1 MARKT
6 NARRHAEQQR
16 RLEEERRRNRRSR
29 LLRTMGIGG
38 AAVAALILLL
48 VLVWPEPA
56 VGNTSRDAWDL
67 PQLDGEGR
75 VKLADFQGKP
85 TVAAFFASWC
95 TVCEDEIP
103 QLLALSE
110 QIGDRVNF
118 VGINSQDNGRGLPDA
133 EKWGIA
139 GAWPLAADIGNG
151 NGSALSVQSF
161 GARGSPTNVIY
172 DENGEVVHV
181 QLGGIAPSRLV
192 DLLTELTSF
201 DG

>member
-6 NARRHAEQQR
+6 NAQKHSAKRRRMEQAR
-16 RLEEERRRNRRSR
+16 RKAQRNRR
-29 LLRTMGIGG
+29 LQAVGIGG
-38 AAVAALILLL
+38 AAIAALVLLL

-67 PQLDGEGR
+67 PELDGDGR
-75 VKLADFQGKP
+75 VTLGQFAGKP

-110 QIGDRVNF
+110 EIGDRVNF
-118 VGINSQDNGRGLPDA
+118 VGINSQDNGRGLADA
-133 EKWGIA
+133 QKWGIA

-161 GARGSPTNVIY
+161 GARGMPASVIY
-172 DENGEVVHV
+172 DETGEVVHV
-181 QLGGIAPSRLV
+181 QLGGIGPDRLV
-192 DLLTELTSF
+192 DLLTELTGF
-201 DG
+201 ER